1 MPNEEANFCVGED
14 MVSIFAS
21 KLRQAVSES
30 GSLLCVGLDPDPE
43 KMPIDDIFTFCKQ
56 IVDTTANE
64 VCAFKPNL
72 AFFEASGLDGF
83 KVLKDVVDYIHTAF
97 PNKVVIG
104 DGKRGD
110 IDSSSARYAYSMFEI
125 LGFDATTVNG
135 FGGHDSI
142 KPFLDYSEKGVFIWC
157 KSSNPDGYQFQGI
170 YDSQQNRPTVFEE
183 MAKMATAWNSNKNI
197 GLVVGA
203 TFPKE
208 LAAVRH
214 VAPDIPILVP
224 GIGSQEGDLSNSLK
238 AGVEKEFPNIF
249 INSSRSI
256 IYSSSDPNNYSHAAG
271 QAAYKLKSDIN
282 KILTEI
288 SDSNFGMK
296 A

>member
-1 MPNEEANFCVGED
+1 
-14 MVSIFAS
+14 MVSIFAD
-21 KLRQAVSES
+21 KLRQAVTES
-30 GSLLCVGLDPDPE
+30 DSLLCVGLDPDPE

-56 IVDTTANE
+56 IVDATAKDA
-64 VCAFKPNL
+64 CAFKPNL
-72 AFFEASGLDGF
+72 AFFEASGLNGF
-83 KVLKDVVDYIHTAF
+83 SILKDVVDYIHSDF
-97 PNKVVIG
+97 PDKVVIG

-110 IDSSSARYAYSMFEI
+110 IDSSSAKYAYSMFEI

-135 FGGHDSI
+135 FGGYDSI
-142 KPFLDYSEKGVFIWC
+142 KPFLDYSDKGVFVWC
-157 KSSNPDGYQFQGI
+157 KSSNPDGYQVQGI
-170 YDSQQNRPTVFEE
+170 YDSQQSRSTLFEE
-183 MAKMATAWNSNKNI
+183 MAKMATGWNSNENI

-208 LAAVRH
+208 LAAVRA

-238 AGVEKEFPNIF
+238 AGIEQEFPNIF

-256 IYSSSDPNNYSHAAG
+256 IYASSDLNNYSHAAG

-282 KILTEI
+282 EILTQI
-288 SDSNFGMK
+288 GS
-296 A
+296 

>member
-1 MPNEEANFCVGED
+1 
-14 MVSIFAS
+14 MVSIFTD
-21 KLRQAVSES
+21 KLRRAVAES
-30 GSLLCVGLDPDPE
+30 DSLLCVGLDPDIK
-43 KMPIDDIFTFCKQ
+43 KMPVDDIFTFCSQ
-56 IVDTTANE
+56 IVDATASE
-64 VCAFKPNL
+64 ACAFKPNL
-72 AFFEASGLDGF
+72 AFFEASGLNGF
-83 KVLKDVVDYIHTAF
+83 SVLKDVVDYIHSTY

-110 IDSSSARYAYSMFEI
+110 IDSSSAKYAYSMFEN

-135 FGGHDSI
+135 FGGYDSI
-142 KPFLDYSEKGVFIWC
+142 KPFLEYSDKGVFVWC

-170 YDSQQNRPTVFEE
+170 YDSQQTRRTLFEE
-183 MAKMATAWNSNKNI
+183 MEKMASDWNSNKNI

-208 LAAVRH
+208 LSAVRDL
-214 VAPDIPILVP
+214 APGIPILVP

-238 AGVEKEFPNIF
+238 AGTEQEFPNIF

-256 IYSSSDPNNYSHAAG
+256 IYASTDTDNYLDAAG
-271 QAAYKLKSDIN
+271 RAAYKLKSDIN

-288 SDSNFGMK
+288 IDSNSGMK
-296 A
+296 I

>member
-1 MPNEEANFCVGED
+1 MDA
-14 MVSIFAS
+14 
-21 KLRQAVSES
+21 
-30 GSLLCVGLDPDPE
+30 
-43 KMPIDDIFTFCKQ
+43 
-56 IVDTTANE
+56 TAKDA
-64 VCAFKPNL
+64 CAFKPNL
-72 AFFEASGLDGF
+72 AFFEASGLNGF
-83 KVLKDVVDYIHTAF
+83 SILKDVVDYIHSDF
-97 PNKVVIG
+97 PDKVVIG

-110 IDSSSARYAYSMFEI
+110 IDSSSAKYAYSMFEI

-135 FGGHDSI
+135 FGGYDSI
-142 KPFLDYSEKGVFIWC
+142 KPFLDYSDKGVFVWC
-157 KSSNPDGYQFQGI
+157 KSSNPDGYQVQGI
-170 YDSQQNRPTVFEE
+170 YDSQQSSSTLFEE

-256 IYSSSDPNNYSHAAG
+256 IYSSSDPNNYSYAAG

>member
-1 MPNEEANFCVGED
+1 
-14 MVSIFAS
+14 MVSIFAD
-21 KLRQAVSES
+21 KLRQAVTES
-30 GSLLCVGLDPDPE
+30 NSLLCIGLDPDPE

-56 IVDTTANE
+56 IVDATAKDA
-64 VCAFKPNL
+64 CAFKPNL
-72 AFFEASGLDGF
+72 AFFEASGLNGF
-83 KVLKDVVDYIHTAF
+83 SILKDVVDYIHSDF
-97 PNKVVIG
+97 PHKVVIG

-110 IDSSSARYAYSMFEI
+110 IDSSSAKYAYAMFEI

-135 FGGHDSI
+135 FGGYDSI
-142 KPFLDYSEKGVFIWC
+142 KPFLDYSDKGVFVWC
-157 KSSNPDGYQFQGI
+157 KSSNPDGYQVQGI
-170 YDSQQNRPTVFEE
+170 YDSQQSRSTLFEE
-183 MAKMATAWNSNKNI
+183 MAKMATEWNSNKNI

-208 LAAVRH
+208 LAAVRA

-224 GIGSQEGDLSNSLK
+224 GIGSQEGDLGNSLK

-256 IYSSSDPNNYSHAAG
+256 IYSSPDPNNYSYAAG

-282 KILTEI
+282 NILTEI
-288 SDSNFGMK
+288 SI
-296 A
+296 